1 LSALSNLFLAPELLA
16 FLAFLP
22 VVVLLYLLK
31 LRRTEIVIPSTM
43 LWIKSLQDLT
53 ANAPF
58 QRLRKNLLLFLQLL
72 ALALMALA
80 LARPYLKAEGTRGG
94 NLCVIVDRSASMQTK
109 EDDES
114 RLDLAKKQALDLVE
128 RMASGD
134 RMMVVSFA
142 DTAVVCCEL
151 TDDRRRLRNAI
162 DEIIP
167 SDGTSNIRDVMMIA
181 RSLAP
186 GDKEKEAVV
195 SDIELI
201 LISDGR
207 LSDLQELGALSK
219 NVSFLR
225 IGKTNDNAGI
235 VRFSL
240 RNPEE
245 GAGERQ
251 VYVRILNE
259 ASNALDATLTL
270 YFDADP
276 LAVEELHVPEKQSSD
291 HVFALPKI
299 AESGLLRAELDHVD
313 ALGVDNRAWLALRTD
328 AFLRV
333 LLVGETDSLSASFLR
348 RALTLDPRVQ
358 LSAVAPADYADT
370 GDYDLTIFC
379 GVLPP
384 LGPDNT
390 PVWPAGALFFVN
402 AVPALPGLRAE
413 GEIANPPLL
422 AVDPDHPL
430 TRFLH
435 PGNTRISKAQKL
447 VLPEGARTLI
457 STEGGALL
465 ADVSHDG
472 QPVVVAAFDLADS
485 NWPLH
490 LSFPL
495 FIQNLIGWLPRA
507 AMAGQSSIAV
517 GAPIELFGAP
527 QEASARVTLPDGTP
541 RTIALDPMRPVL
553 FGETSKAGPYI
564 VTRSAGAIPVAG
576 GEGEAA
582 AGEKK
587 EYYAV
592 NLLDANESSITPVER
607 LNLGRTEIAAQT
619 ESVWFNRE
627 YWRWLLA
634 GVLAVLVLEWWLYSR
649 RAWL

>member
-1 LSALSNLFLAPELLA
+1 MSALSDIFLAPHLLA
-16 FLAFLP
+16 FLSVLP
-22 VVVLLYLLK
+22 VVILLYLLK
-31 LRRTEIVIPSTM
+31 LRRTEIMIPSTM
-43 LWIKSLQDLT
+43 LWLKSLQDLT

-72 ALALMALA
+72 ALTLMALA
-80 LARPYLKAEGTRGG
+80 IARPYMRAEGTRGG
-94 NLCVIVDRSASMQTK
+94 NLCVIIDRSASMQTK
-109 EDDES
+109 EDEGT
-114 RLDLAKKQALDLVE
+114 RLELAKKQAIDLVE
-128 RMASGD
+128 RMGSGD

-151 TDDRRRLRNAI
+151 TDDRRRLRSAI
-162 DEIIP
+162 EGIEAG
-167 SDGTSNIRDVMMIA
+167 DGTSHIRDVMMIA

-195 SDIELI
+195 SDIDLI

-207 LSDLQELGALSK
+207 LSDLPELGALSK

-225 IGKTNDNAGI
+225 VGKSDNNVGI

-240 RNPEE
+240 RNPEP

-259 ASNALDATLTL
+259 SPKALDATLTL
-270 YFDADP
+270 FFDADP
-276 LAVEELHVPEKQSSD
+276 LAVEEVHVAEKQSSD
-291 HVFALPKI
+291 YVFALPKI
-299 AESGLLRAELDHVD
+299 TESGMLRAELDHTD

-333 LLVGETDSLSASFLR
+333 LLVGETDSLTASFLR

-358 LSAVAPADYADT
+358 LSAMLPKDYADT

-384 LGPDNT
+384 AGPDGAT
-390 PVWPAGALFFVN
+390 VWPSGALFFIN
-402 AVPALPGLRAE
+402 AVPALLGLRAD

-422 AVDPDHPL
+422 AVDPEHPL

-435 PGNTRISKAQKL
+435 PGNTRVTKAQKL

-472 QPVVVAAFDLADS
+472 QPVIVASFDLADS

-507 AMAGQSSIAV
+507 AMAGQGSLAV
-517 GAPIELFGAP
+517 GTPIELFGGP
-527 QEASARVTLPDGTP
+527 QEETAKVTLPDGTP
-541 RTIALDPMRPVL
+541 RTVALDPMRPVL
-553 FGETSKAGPYI
+553 FGETAKAGPYI
-564 VTRSAGAIPVAG
+564 VTRGSTGA
-576 GEGEAA
+576 
-582 AGEKK
+582 EKQ

-592 NLLDANESSITPVER
+592 NLLDANESSITPSER
-607 LNLGRTEIAAQT
+607 LNLGRSEIAAQT
-619 ESVWFNRE
+619 ESVRFNRE

-634 GVLAVLVLEWWLYSR
+634 GVLAVLALEWWLYSR

>member
-1 LSALSNLFLAPELLA
+1 MSTLSNLFIRPEMLA
-16 FLAFLP
+16 FLGFIP
-22 VVVLLYLLK
+22 VVILLYLLK

-80 LARPYLKAEGTRGG
+80 LARPFMRAEGTRGG
-94 NLCVIVDRSASMQTK
+94 NLCVIIDRSASMQTK
-109 EDDES
+109 EAEIP
-114 RLDLAKKQALDLVE
+114 RLTLAKQQALDLVE

-162 DEIIP
+162 DGIVP
-167 SDGTSNIRDVMMIA
+167 SDGPSNIRDVMMIA

-186 GDKEKEAVV
+186 SDKEKESVV

-225 IGKTNDNAGI
+225 IGETDNNAGI

-259 ASNALDATLTL
+259 SPNKLDATLTL

-276 LAVEELHVPEKQSSD
+276 LAVEELHVPEKQFSD

-299 AESGLLRAELDHVD
+299 TESGMLRAELDHAD
-313 ALGVDNRAWLALRTD
+313 ALDVDNRAWLALRTD

-333 LLVGETDSLSASFLR
+333 LLVGETDSLTASFLR
-348 RALTLDPRVQ
+348 RALTLDPRVR
-358 LSAVAPADYADT
+358 LSAVAPNDYADT

-384 LGPDNT
+384 VGPDNA
-390 PVWPAGALFFVN
+390 PVWPAGALFFIN
-402 AVPALPGLRAE
+402 AVPDLPGLKAD

-435 PGNTRISKAQKL
+435 PGNTRIAKAQKL
-447 VLPEGARTLI
+447 TLPEGARTLI

-465 ADVSHDG
+465 ADISHDG

-507 AMAGQSSIAV
+507 AMAGQGSIAV
-517 GAPIELFGAP
+517 GTPIELFGAP
-527 QEASARVTLPDGTP
+527 EEESARVTLPDGTP
-541 RTIALDPMRPVL
+541 RTVTLDPMRPVL

-564 VTRSAGAIPVAG
+564 VTRAAAAATEGES
-576 GEGEAA
+576 EGEAA
-582 AGEKK
+582 AGEKQ

-592 NLLDANESSITPVER
+592 NLLDTNESSVTPAER
-607 LNLGRTEIAAQT
+607 LNLGRTEVAAQT
-619 ESVWFNRE
+619 ESVRFDRE
-627 YWRWLLA
+627 FWRWLLA
-634 GVLAVLVLEWWLYSR
+634 GVLAVLALEWWLYSR